1 MAKTPAAKTVKQ
13 LQAEAKAAGLK
24 GYSKLKKSE
33 LEALLASSA
42 KGSPAPAPP
51 APKPQAPKPQAVKTT
66 PKKVEPL
73 PKLPADGFKADG
85 TLALTG
91 QSYNPGPTLAGST
104 KPRLYATADGDQVVV
119 KGGGAKGQN
128 VAEHAAQRVYRTI
141 DSGNSLNSR
150 LIDGKLVNDFLSTGQ
165 TTGQMSA
172 ADLKKHGVAK
182 HLRKQTAADALLAN
196 WDVKGLAG
204 DNVMVTSDG
213 RVVKIDAGGTFDF
226 RAQGAKKKYGSIP
239 EELFSLRGK
248 NGQLQKDWATAN
260 NADYQRLYQDG
271 IGGIVAKSKQLLN
284 DVKGLPKDVQKAFA
298 DRLQVYKAIS
308 DFANGTRKLSNGKT
322 LNQAIEE
329 GLIDWQTFDFKVGQ
343 AIQSLAKNPSLMKGG
358 SIYDVSSVTLA
369 TSLDIGPPPKVA
381 PPKVASPPPAKTAS
395 TKKTTG
401 KGSNAPEPDLFDQ
414 MFGTDRKWVD
424 YKQPKTAKDY
434 MDFDTNNLKYMSKDQ
449 LQAFKSGAM
458 KMQLRKDTPIFE
470 GNQIYDKALDAE
482 TFLLFIKNGG
492 KPQIAP
498 VKTPKLKTQEQKDFD
513 LVHKYLGLETVHWHK
528 KTDQGKAIAVNA
540 ALKKQAK
547 ARANTD
553 PEMPGFK
560 APKTP
565 VDYLKFADADLT
577 KLSMKQLETMKVFGN
592 NTMLSG
598 GQTKQV
604 MQAVA
609 AKTKAV
615 QQELANKQSA
625 MFNKTGV
632 AVTPKKVSAQ
642 QLEGTQILNPKLSQK
657 VKQDFVDKWG
667 NGSQKGIFPNLKAGT
682 SYHDSVLK
690 SAAANE
696 KAFYQGKGLLEAHLK
711 TLSTAQLQIVA
722 KKVGIKFPEGT
733 PTTSEL
739 LKSIYIAEYTGQNYQ
754 LLSDVAQLPS
764 EYINS
769 LAPGS
774 IKKKPKAGQSE
785 TDLNSSPTGGV
796 TPEGM
801 LPPTKGKFNPLKD
814 SIAKQEKIRGT
825 STHITPIWKTE
836 VGSYVDNQRSPK
848 VIEAVGEALKKAG
861 HAGDS
866 RTVEMTLRALES
878 YTGGGYK
885 AQKAALMEIHRPD
898 LYKGLPKAHK
908 DRVNSTSL
916 GDAELVQ
923 KAIEALPMFRGQEVM
938 RGMSF
943 PSGRARAEFLRK
955 YANGEGIGSMDSYST
970 ARNTAE
976 GFDSGPNAIVMH
988 VETPQG
994 AVSVKGM
1001 SQVGG
1006 ENEVLFT
1013 RHTRFRVKKMAW
1025 DSRGYREADPSDVG
1039 GGDKKQL
1046 HVWLEEI

>member
-1 MAKTPAAKTVKQ
+1 M
-13 LQAEAKAAGLK
+13 
-24 GYSKLKKSE
+24 
-33 LEALLASSA
+33 
-42 KGSPAPAPP
+42 
-51 APKPQAPKPQAVKTT
+51 
-66 PKKVEPL
+66 
-73 PKLPADGFKADG
+73 PADGFKADG

-128 VAEHAAQRVYRTI
+128 VAEHAAQRVYKTI

-381 PPKVASPPPAKTAS
+381 PPKVASPPPAKKAS

-470 GNQIYDKALDAE
+470 GNQIYDKGLDAE

-498 VKTPKLKTQEQKDFD
+498 VKTPKLKTQQQKDFD
-513 LVHKYLGLETVHWHK
+513 LVHKYLGLETVHWDK

-733 PTTSEL
+733 PTTREL

-774 IKKKPKAGQSE
+774 IKKTPKAGFSE

-801 LPPTKGKFNPLKD
+801 LPPTKGKFDPLKD

-836 VGSYVDNQRSPK
+836 VGSYVDNQRSPR

-1013 RHTRFRVKKMAW
+1013 RHTRFKVKKMAW